1 MLYRLTCFRR
11 NLGTTIEMQKSTQ
24 IEAQVIT
31 EIQQRKSRRAY
42 ADNSIE
48 PEKIQSLFEA
58 ARWAPSSMNEQP
70 WTYIYATKDQ
80 PELWDKL
87 FSTLNDSNKIWAV
100 NASLLILSLAR
111 KNFFRNDQPNV
122 SAKYDL
128 GGANA
133 FLSLQA
139 THLGLNVHQMG
150 GYDRDKAKVVLNI
163 SDAYEFGAL
172 MAIGYPGDIESLPE
186 GLKQRE
192 VAPRERYVQQE
203 FVMNKSF

>member
-1 MLYRLTCFRR
+1 
-11 NLGTTIEMQKSTQ
+11 MQKSTQ
-24 IEAQVIT
+24 IEAQVLT
-31 EIQQRKSRRAY
+31 EIQLRKSRRAY
-42 ADNSIE
+42 ANKKIE

-87 FSTLNDSNKIWAV
+87 FSTLNDGNKTWAG

-111 KNFFRNDQPNV
+111 KNHIRNDQPNG

-150 GYDRDKAKVVLNI
+150 GYDRAKAKEILHI
-163 SDAYEFGAL
+163 SDAYDFGVM
-172 MAIGYPGDIESLPE
+172 MAIGYPGDAESLPE

-203 FVMNKSF
+203 FAMNKSF